1 MEYFKDLAKF
11 GDSKGRI
18 WTKPKAFPASP
29 FAKLQVRM
37 PKACSFKSSS
47 KKRSSDFSVTKARE
61 TKVFPLTMF
70 LEADESFWLK
80 LCILYLYLYR

>member
-11 GDSKGRI
+11 GGSRGCI

-29 FAKLQVRM
+29 FAKLGVCM
-37 PKACSFKSSS
+37 PKTCSFESSS
-47 KKRSSDFSVTKARE
+47 KRRSSDFSVTKARE
-61 TKVFPLTMF
+61 TEVFPLTMF

-80 LCILYLYLYR
+80 